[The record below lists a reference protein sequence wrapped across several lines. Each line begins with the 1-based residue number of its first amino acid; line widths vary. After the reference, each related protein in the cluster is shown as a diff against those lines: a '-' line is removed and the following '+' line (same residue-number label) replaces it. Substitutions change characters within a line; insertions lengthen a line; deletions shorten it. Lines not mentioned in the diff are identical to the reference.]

1 MIPFAATV
9 TATWVLTRG
18 SGVVSLLLLTASVVL
33 GIVNLARW
41 RSIRWPRFV
50 IDGLHRNIALLAVL
64 FVGVHVAMTVIDR
77 YTSINLVNAVLPFSG
92 SYKPLWLGLGAIAF
106 DLLLALI
113 ATGLL
118 RRFVGYRLWRAT
130 HWLAYACWPAAL
142 LHGIGMGTDRSQS
155 WMLAVTLACIGVVVI
170 AGIAR
175 LTLAVGERERLPRI
189 GTVAR

>member
-18 SGVVSLLLLTASVVL
+18 SGVVSLLLLSASLAL

-41 RSIRWPRFV
+41 RSDRWPRFV
-50 IDGLHRNIALLAVL
+50 LDGLHRNVALLAVA
-64 FVGVHVAMTVIDR
+64 FVGVHVAMTTIDHF
-77 YTSINLVNAVLPFSG
+77 TSINLVNAVLPFSG

-113 ATGLL
+113 ATSLL
-118 RRFVGYRLWRAT
+118 RRLVGYRAWRAT
-130 HWLAYACWPAAL
+130 HWLAYACWPVAV
-142 LHGIGMGTDRSQS
+142 LHGIGMGTDRAQP
-155 WMLAVTLACIGVVVI
+155 WMLAVTLGCVALVAV

-175 LTLAVGERERLPRI
+175 LALAAGARERSLQV
-189 GTVAR
+189 GTAAR

>member
-18 SGVVSLLLLTASVVL
+18 SGVVSLLLLTASVAL
-33 GIVNLARW
+33 GVVNLARW
-41 RSIRWPRFV
+41 RSVRWPRFV
-50 IDGLHRNIALLAVL
+50 IDGLHRNVALLAVL
-64 FVGVHVAMTVIDR
+64 FVGVHVAMTVIDK

-118 RRFVGYRLWRAT
+118 RRVVGYRLWRAT
-130 HWLAYACWPAAL
+130 HWLAYACWPIAL
-142 LHGIGMGTDRSQS
+142 LHGIGMGTDRSQT

-170 AGIAR
+170 AGVSR
-175 LTLAVGERERLPRI
+175 LALAVGERERSLRV

>member
-18 SGVVSLLLLTASVVL
+18 SGVVSLLLLTASLAL

-50 IDGLHRNIALLAVL
+50 IDGLHRNVALLAVL
-64 FVGVHVAMTVIDR
+64 FVVVHVAMTVIDR
-77 YTSINLVNAVLPFSG
+77 YTAIDLVNAVLPFSG

-113 ATGLL
+113 ATSLL
-118 RRFVGYRLWRAT
+118 RRFVGYRGWRAT
-130 HWLAYACWPAAL
+130 HWVAYACWPVAL
-142 LHGIGMGTDRSQS
+142 LHGVGMGTDRSQP
-155 WMLAVTLACIGVVVI
+155 WMLAITLACVAVAIV
-170 AGIAR
+170 AGIGR
-175 LTLAVGERERLPRI
+175 LALAVGERERSPQL
-189 GTVAR
+189 GTAAR